1 MLRRNYWYDLFT
13 TKMNRKQLHGK
24 VTWKDVY
31 NTEEDIIND
40 LMVIDYEEKNVM
52 FFDSG
57 YEYIHSFARRVQGGK
72 ELTPAQMRQ
81 AKRLAVEIRK
91 AALLNDL
98 NIVFSEGD
106 IKGSL
111 DYML

>member
-1 MLRRNYWYDLFT
+1 MLRRNEWYDLFT
-13 TKMNRKQLHGK
+13 AKMSRKQLTGK

-31 NTEEDIIND
+31 DTEQDIIND
-40 LMVIDYEEKNVM
+40 LLMIDYDENPRL
-52 FFDSG
+52 FYSG

-98 NIVFSEGD
+98 NIIHSEKPL
-106 IKGSL
+106 IVK
-111 DYML
+111 DYIWEE